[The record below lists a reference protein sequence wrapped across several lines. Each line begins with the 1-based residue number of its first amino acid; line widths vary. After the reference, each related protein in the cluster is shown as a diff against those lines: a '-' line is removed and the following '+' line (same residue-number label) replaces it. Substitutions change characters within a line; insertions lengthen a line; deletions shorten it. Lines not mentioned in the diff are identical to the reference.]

1 VGVLESASSAVSDN
15 STKRSTSFAK
25 TVNDLVHEES
35 ALDRARALKAE
46 FDRAKNAH
54 EHSPEKEK
62 TRQTQETASLS
73 HAPVPEPHL
82 RPDGSQIRRA
92 VDRQIDKEKQVKAGA
107 RPKALSDAYKA
118 RFNQHKI
125 LNPDRDRDK
134 D

>member
-1 VGVLESASSAVSDN
+1 MLESASPAVSDN

-25 TVNDLVHEES
+25 TVDDLVHQEN

-62 TRQTQETASLS
+62 TRQTQETAGLS

-82 RPDGSQIRRA
+82 RPDSQIRRA
-92 VDRQIDKEKQVKAGA
+92 VDRQIDKEKQAKAGA
-107 RPKALSDAYKA
+107 NPKAVRDAYKA
-118 RFNQHKI
+118 RFNQQHKM
-125 LNPDRDRDK
+125 LRRDHDRDK

>member
-1 VGVLESASSAVSDN
+1 MGVLESASSAVSDN

-62 TRQTQETASLS
+62 TRQTQETASLP

-92 VDRQIDKEKQVKAGA
+92 VDRQIDKEKQAKAGG
-107 RPKALSDAYKA
+107 RPKAVSDAYKA
-118 RFNQHKI
+118 RFNQHKT
-125 LNPDRDRDK
+125 LNRDHDRDK